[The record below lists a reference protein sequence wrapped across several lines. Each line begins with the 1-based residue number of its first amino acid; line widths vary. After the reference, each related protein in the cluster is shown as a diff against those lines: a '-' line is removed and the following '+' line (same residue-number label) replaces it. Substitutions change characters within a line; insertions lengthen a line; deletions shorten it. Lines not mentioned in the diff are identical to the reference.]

1 MEPTASASASDPHPA
16 APDAFSF
23 EKRAGGIEEY
33 RLDANGLQV
42 LFMPEAAAPVACFML
57 TYRVGSRHERTGLT
71 GATHML
77 EHLMFK
83 GTEHFNAR
91 DGTSIF
97 HTLQRVGARVNASTW
112 FDRTNYYE
120 LLPKEHLPKAV
131 EIEADRMRGLLLRPE
146 DVERERTVILNEHDQ
161 GQNDP
166 FRNLYHAVWAAA
178 FTAHAYHHPTIG
190 WRPDVEAASPEDLR
204 GFYDR
209 FYWPP
214 NATAT
219 IIGDVEREEALGL
232 VAEHFGS
239 IDRGP
244 GSQANGHATN
254 GHAPGKAEPTREPE
268 QRGERRV
275 EVRQQGQLGALLVAY
290 KGPPGLTEDA
300 DALAVLARILASG
313 KGSRCYRRLTDRGLT
328 AEVVAMSP
336 RLHDPGL
343 FSLFAFLA
351 PEKTH
356 DEVEMALEEVIQN
369 VKEEGVAEDEVA
381 RAKRQ
386 LKAQE
391 AFGRD
396 GPFAIAAQLNEAL
409 AAGDWTLYAQFMD
422 RIEQVTPADVQRV
435 ARQYLNREKRT
446 VGTYVPV

>member
-1 MEPTASASASDPHPA
+1 MEKDARRTPA
-16 APDAFSF
+16 AHDAFSF
-23 EKRAGGIEEY
+23 EKEAGGIEEHH
-33 RLDANGLQV
+33 LDANGLQV
-42 LFMPEAAAPVACFML
+42 LLMQEAAAPVACFML
-57 TYRVGSRHERTGLT
+57 TYRVGSRHEPTGLT

-83 GTEHFNAR
+83 GTERFNAR

-120 LLPKEHLPKAV
+120 LLPKEHLPKAI

-146 DVERERTVILNEHDQ
+146 DVESERTVILNEHDQ

-178 FTAHAYHHPTIG
+178 FTAHSYHHPTIG
-190 WRPDVEAASPEDLR
+190 WRPDVENATPEDLR

-209 FYWPP
+209 FYWPQ

-219 IIGDVEREEALGL
+219 IIGDIEREEALGL
-232 VAEHFGS
+232 VAEHFGG
-239 IDRGP
+239 IEAGP
-244 GSQANGHATN
+244 GMNGE
-254 GHAPGKAEPTREPE
+254 AEPTREPE

-275 EVRQQGQLGALLVAY
+275 EVRQQGQLGALLMGY
-290 KGPPGLTEDA
+290 KAPPGLTEDA
-300 DALAVLARILASG
+300 DALSVLARILASG
-313 KGSRCYRRLTDRGLT
+313 KGSRCYRRLTDQGLT

-336 RLHDPGL
+336 RLRDPGL

-351 PEKTH
+351 PERTH
-356 DEVEMALEEVIQN
+356 EEVEEALGEVIQQ
-369 VKEEGVAEDEVA
+369 VKDGGVTDEEVT

-396 GPFAIAAQLNEAL
+396 GPFSIAAQLNEAI
-409 AAGDWTLYAQFMD
+409 AAGDWTLYAGFMD
-422 RIEQVTPADVQRV
+422 RIEQVTPEDVERV
-435 ARQYLNREKRT
+435 ARQYLDRRKRT
-446 VGTYVPV
+446 VGTYVPSDA

>member
-23 EKRAGGIEEY
+23 EKKAGGIEEY

-42 LFMPEAAAPVACFML
+42 LFMPEAAASVACFML

-83 GTEHFNAR
+83 GTERFNAR

-97 HTLQRVGARVNASTW
+97 HRLQRVGARVNASTW

-131 EIEADRMRGLLLRPE
+131 EIEADRMRGLLLRPD
-146 DVERERTVILNEHDQ
+146 DVESERTVILNEHDQ

-190 WRPDVEAASPEDLR
+190 WRPDIEAASPEDLR

-209 FYWPP
+209 FYWPK

-219 IIGDVEREEALGL
+219 VIGDVERGEALDL
-232 VAEHFGS
+232 VAEHFGA
-239 IDRGP
+239 IDGGP
-244 GSQANGHATN
+244 DAN
-254 GHAPGKAEPTREPE
+254 GKAEPTREPE

-275 EVRQQGQLGALLVAY
+275 TVRQEGQLGALLSAY
-290 KGPPGLTEDA
+290 KAPPGRSADA
-300 DALAVLARILASG
+300 DALNVLARVLASG
-313 KGSRCYRRLTDRGLT
+313 KGSRCYRRLTDQGLT
-328 AEVVAMSP
+328 AEVFAMSP

-343 FSLFAFLA
+343 FSIFAFLA
-351 PEKTH
+351 PERTH
-356 DEVEMALEEVIQN
+356 DEIAEALDDVVGE
-369 VKEEGVAEDEVA
+369 VKENGVTDEEVA

-396 GPFAIAAQLNEAL
+396 GPFSIAAQLNEAI
-409 AAGDWTLYAQFMD
+409 AAGDWTLYAEFMERID
-422 RIEQVTPADVQRV
+422 RVTPADVERV
-435 ARQYLNREKRT
+435 ARQYLAPRKRT
-446 VGTYVPV
+446 VGQYVPD

>member
-1 MEPTASASASDPHPA
+1 MNVQTDAAPA
-16 APDAFSF
+16 AAQPPAAHDAFSF
-23 EKRAGGIEEY
+23 VKEAGGIEEY
-33 RLDANGLQV
+33 RLDSNDLQV
-42 LFMPEAAAPVACFML
+42 LLMQQAAAPVACFML

-83 GTEHFNAR
+83 GTERFNAR

-120 LLPKEHLPKAV
+120 LLPKEHLPTAV
-131 EIEADRMRGLLLRPE
+131 EIEADRMRGLLLRPD
-146 DVERERTVILNEHDQ
+146 DVESERTVILNEHDQ

-178 FTAHAYHHPTIG
+178 FTAHSYHHPTIG
-190 WRPDVEAASPEDLR
+190 WRPDIERASPEDLR
-204 GFYDR
+204 GFYDA
-209 FYWPP
+209 FYWPK

-219 IIGDVEREEALGL
+219 IIGDVEREDALGQ
-232 VAEHFGS
+232 VAEHFGG

-244 GSQANGHATN
+244 GDGAEANGQ
-254 GHAPGKAEPTREPE
+254 APATREPE

-275 EVRQQGQLGALLVAY
+275 TVRQQGQLGALLMGY
-290 KGPPGLTEDA
+290 KGPAGRSEDA

-328 AEVVAMSP
+328 AEVFAMIP

-351 PEKTH
+351 PERTH
-356 DEVEMALEEVIQN
+356 DEVEEALDEVVHD
-369 VKEEGVAEDEVA
+369 VKEHGVTDEEVA

-396 GPFAIAAQLNEAL
+396 GPFSIAAQVNEAI
-409 AAGDWTLYAQFMD
+409 AAGDWTLYARFMD
-422 RIEQVTPADVQRV
+422 RIERVTPEDVHR
-435 ARQYLNREKRT
+435 AAKAYLDREQRT
-446 VGTYVPV
+446 VGRYVPD

>member
-1 MEPTASASASDPHPA
+1 MERSVSPSASGPEPVS
-16 APDAFSF
+16 PDAFSF
-23 EKRAGGIEEY
+23 VKEAGGIEEY

-42 LFMPEAAAPVACFML
+42 LVMPKAAAPVACFML

-83 GTEHFNAR
+83 GTERFNAR
-91 DGTSIF
+91 EGTSIF
-97 HTLQRVGARVNASTW
+97 HALQRVGARVNASTW

-146 DVERERTVILNEHDQ
+146 DVESERTVILNEHDQ

-166 FRNLYHAVWAAA
+166 FRNLLHAVWAAA
-178 FTAHAYHHPTIG
+178 FTAHSYHHPTIG
-190 WRPDVEAASPEDLR
+190 WRPDIEAASPEDLR

-209 FYWPP
+209 FYWPQ

-219 IIGDVEREEALGL
+219 IIGDVERAEALDL
-232 VAEHFGS
+232 VAEHFGP
-239 IDRGP
+239 IDGSPQAGP
-244 GSQANGHATN
+244 DANGE
-254 GHAPGKAEPTREPE
+254 AEPTREPE

-275 EVRQQGQLGALLVAY
+275 TVRQQGQLGALLMGY
-290 KGPPGLTEDA
+290 KAPPGLTEDA
-300 DALAVLARILASG
+300 DALSVLARILASG
-313 KGSRCYRRLTDRGLT
+313 KGSRCYHRLTDQGLT

-336 RLHDPGL
+336 RLRDPGL

-351 PEKTH
+351 PERTH
-356 DEVEMALEEVIQN
+356 DEVEEALKEVLQQ
-369 VKEEGVAEDEVA
+369 VKDDGVTGDEVA

-396 GPFAIAAQLNEAL
+396 GPFAIAAQLNEAI
-409 AAGDWTLYAQFMD
+409 AAGDWTLYAGFMD
-422 RIEQVTPADVQRV
+422 RIENVTPEDVHRV
-435 ARQYLNREKRT
+435 ARQYLDREKRT
-446 VGTYVPV
+446 VGRYVPD